1 MRAATPAE
9 GHAVIRSLLYVPAS
23 SERFVAKAA
32 ERGADAIVLDLEDAV
47 APSEKAAARDKLVQ
61 TVPAV
66 GKNGAAVFVRINSEP
81 ERLRA
86 DAEAAVAAGAFGL
99 FVPKARDPRA
109 LVELGRWLEPLE
121 RNRKPI
127 VFAPMI
133 EDPGAVLDA
142 RAIATATPRVFAML
156 TGGEDLATALG
167 GEPTPEVLTL
177 PKLLVHYA
185 AKAAGVLSWGLL
197 RTVADYSDLAAI
209 ERAVK
214 EARAHGIDG
223 ATCVHPA
230 VVPVLNKGF
239 SPSPDEIENARRLV
253 AAYDKAQAGGLGAV
267 EFEGKM
273 IDEPVAQRAR
283 AVLKSLRT
291 D

>member
-99 FVPKARDPRA
+99 FVPKARDPKA
-109 LVELGRWLEPLE
+109 LVELSRWLEPLE
-121 RNRKPI
+121 RSRKPI

-239 SPSPDEIENARRLV
+239 SPSPEEIDHARRLL
-253 AAYDKAQAGGLGAV
+253 AAYDTAQAEGLGAV